1 MYSKLILK
9 PIPPIIQYITEQTII
24 DIVDKCFDECAFSIF
39 PYILNKLNSS
49 QSIDITK
56 SGDCVSL
63 SMYIQKKLKKLN
75 IKSYLVPATI
85 PKKYQLP
92 AYLEISHVAL
102 AIPINNNEIFLFDAA
117 FYFLNPMHINLNQSK
132 DTVKYVF
139 SKNIYKDEIAIELP
153 DYKSIDIVEYNLD
166 YLTNDLILNE
176 YQTIPKNTFFINS
189 RYKND
194 PLDTWKYFLIEVIN
208 PDRAITT
215 FFINIKK
222 DPFITITANDK
233 NGVCTLQGYLNI
245 DNENIKVKLPQHNI
259 NFTKKIS
266 NLNRE
271 DINLI
276 NTFFSHYIGD
286 IENCLITLQN
296 LKKKLPIVKDE
307 LST

>member
-1 MYSKLILK
+1 MCIIINVYS
-9 PIPPIIQYITEQTII
+9 
-24 DIVDKCFDECAFSIF
+24 
-39 PYILNKLNSS
+39 
-49 QSIDITK
+49 
-56 SGDCVSL
+56 
-63 SMYIQKKLKKLN
+63 KKLKKQN

-92 AYLEISHVAL
+92 DYLEISHVAL

-117 FYFLNPMHINLNQSK
+117 FYFLNPMHVNLNQSK
-132 DTVKYVF
+132 DIVKYVF
-139 SKNIYKDEIAIELP
+139 SKNIYQDETAIELP
-153 DYKSIDIVEYNLD
+153 DYKSIDIVKYNLD
-166 YLTNDLILNE
+166 YLTDDLILNG

-194 PLDTWKYFLIEVIN
+194 PSDTWKYFLIEVIN

-222 DPFITITANDK
+222 NPFITTTTTDK
-233 NGVCTLQGYLNI
+233 NGVCTLEGYLTI
-245 DNENIKVKLPQHNI
+245 DDQVKVKLPKHNI

-266 NLNRE
+266 NLTRE

-286 IENCLITLQN
+286 IENCLITLN
-296 LKKKLPIVKDE
+296 NFKKKLPIVKD
-307 LST
+307 

>member
-1 MYSKLILK
+1 MYSELILK
-9 PIPPIIQYITEQTII
+9 PIPSITQNITEQKII

-49 QSIDITK
+49 QAIDTTK

-63 SMYIQKKLKKLN
+63 SMYIQKKLKKQN

-92 AYLEISHVAL
+92 DYLEISHVAL
-102 AIPINNNEIFLFDAA
+102 AIPINKNEIFLFDAA

-132 DTVKYVF
+132 DIVKYVF
-139 SKNIYKDEIAIELP
+139 SKNIYQDETAIELP

-166 YLTNDLILNE
+166 YLTDDLMLNA
-176 YQTIPKNTFFINS
+176 YQTIPKNTFFVNS
-189 RYKND
+189 RYKKD
-194 PLDTWKYFLIEVIN
+194 PSDTWKYFFIEVIN

-222 DPFITITANDK
+222 NPFITTTITDK

-245 DNENIKVKLPQHNI
+245 DNENIKVKLPQYNI
-259 NFTKKIS
+259 NFTKKIT
-266 NLNRE
+266 NLNKE

-276 NTFFSHYIGD
+276 NNFFSHYIGN
-286 IENCLITLQN
+286 IETCLIHLNSLNQ
-296 LKKKLPIVKDE
+296 KLPIVKD
-307 LST
+307 